1 MHTEYPSFKAVA
13 NSKNENYIVHR
24 GLVGSGEKVVTKKD
38 SDIITYLTNFNDKT
52 LCVETEGYGFSLPFE
67 EEGGKSNRKGVII
80 IRGISD
86 QPLIDNSDKDK
97 FRKQCY
103 DNAVQTML
111 KVIKLIPK
119 IE

>member
-13 NSKNENYIVHR
+13 NSKNEKLY
-24 GLVGSGEKVVTKKD
+24 SSSWFSWFWCEKVVTKKD

-86 QPLIDNSDKDK
+86 QPLIDNSDKG
-97 FRKQCY
+97 Q
-103 DNAVQTML
+103 VSQTMF
-111 KVIKLIPK
+111 
-119 IE
+119 